1 MKAFAIIWY
10 VIMVAL
16 LIVGWV
22 WYYADRK
29 SEKRSKI
36 PLILLAVGN
45 VMLVIVFLVILPI
58 LNK

>member
-16 LIVGWV
+16 LIGGWV

-29 SEKRSKI
+29 SEKRSKM
-36 PLILLAVGN
+36 PLIFIAAGN
-45 VMLVIVFLVILPI
+45 IMLIILFLVILPI
-58 LNK
+58 LRK